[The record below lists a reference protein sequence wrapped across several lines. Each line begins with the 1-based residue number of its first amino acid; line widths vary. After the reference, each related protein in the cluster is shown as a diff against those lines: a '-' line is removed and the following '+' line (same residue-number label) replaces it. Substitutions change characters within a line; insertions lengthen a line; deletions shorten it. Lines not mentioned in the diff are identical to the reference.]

1 MEVGVSLGQTVPDV
15 VYLGRFQKTGAHPSH
30 RVTHQK
36 QCARPV
42 QIPFSSNRFGL
53 RALFRY
59 AVAFFITMVSGGG
72 CIRRGSGRLLCGS
85 ACSPPPGTF
94 QIEFPALVSA
104 VHHDRWN
111 PAAGD
116 TSHSWTVRKTWFRA
130 IQRGRGRK
138 GHFSEIFDPR
148 ERVGVAIA
156 TRSHSFRLGL
166 TTSPTQS
173 GGEIDVNMVV
183 DKVPAKAA
191 MKAAAPGKRK
201 APEESTV
208 WDPSSKSPKPDSN
221 GGSADDPQISGAN
234 ALAVVDPSAIGGAM
248 VPSGNLKGKVSRGG
262 SKYKGVYRDKNVSGK
277 YKCSIRRAER
287 EVHLGYYGSEE
298 EAARAY
304 DKAHWCCKSSTKNFD
319 ISTYDAEE
327 MAKIKEMPSNDLT
340 ELRRHLGVGLSKEG
354 KEGSS
359 KYRGVC
365 KEKKTQ
371 KWRAEIQIAGK
382 KESLGYHANEMDAV
396 RAYDRAQ
403 IVVKGDKAKTN
414 LPIEQYDAERAK
426 LAAYDFNEFQAK
438 EIDTKAHRNANWT
451 SNFRGVRRYTHKQ
464 KNDQVNVKWRAE
476 ITVNGKKKSL
486 GYHDTQEEAAKAY
499 DKAVVSQPGF
509 KRHWLN
515 FPEGALPAPAPAAA
529 LPAPGDA
536 PGGAGGGARGAAGG
550 AGGVKVAKS
559 VGGVKA
565 KKAAA
570 AAAAGET
577 EAGRPDG
584 GFLASLA
591 E

>member
-1 MEVGVSLGQTVPDV
+1 M
-15 VYLGRFQKTGAHPSH
+15 
-30 RVTHQK
+30 
-36 QCARPV
+36 
-42 QIPFSSNRFGL
+42 
-53 RALFRY
+53 FRY

-72 CIRRGSGRLLCGS
+72 CIRAGPGCCYADGPVRHHRELSKSNFPPWSGLAMAQSMESGCRRHLAQLDS
-85 ACSPPPGTF
+85 
-94 QIEFPALVSA
+94 QKDVQ
-104 VHHDRWN
+104 N
-111 PAAGD
+111 PWLRD
-116 TSHSWTVRKTWFRA
+116 
-130 IQRGRGRK
+130 IQRGSERK
-138 GHFSEIFDPR
+138 GHSSDEEICEPR
-148 ERVGVAIA
+148 ERVGFAIA
-156 TRSHSFRLGL
+156 TRAHSFRLGL
-166 TTSPTQS
+166 TASPTQS

-221 GGSADDPQISGAN
+221 GGSADHQQISGAN

-277 YKCSIRRAER
+277 YKCSIRRKER

-340 ELRRHLGVGLSKEG
+340 ELRKHLGVGLSKEG

-371 KWRAEIQIAGK
+371 KFRAEIQIAGK

-396 RAYDRAQ
+396 RAYDRAL
-403 IVVKGDKAKTN
+403 IVMKGDKAKTN

-438 EIDTKAHRNANWT
+438 EIETKSHRNANWT

-464 KNDQVNVKWRAE
+464 KNDQLNVKWRAE

-486 GYHDTQEEAAKAY
+486 GYHDTQEEAARAY

-550 AGGVKVAKS
+550 AGGVKAR
-559 VGGVKA
+559 GGLKA

-570 AAAAGET
+570 AAAAGVKE
-577 EAGRPDG
+577 EAGRPEG

>member
-15 VYLGRFQKTGAHPSH
+15 VYLARFQKNGAHPSH

-72 CIRRGSGRLLCGS
+72 CIRAGPGGCYADGPVRHHRELSKS
-85 ACSPPPGTF
+85 NFPPG
-94 QIEFPALVSA
+94 LVWQWRN
-104 VHHDRWN
+104 RWN
-111 PAAGD
+111 PAVAQLD
-116 TSHSWTVRKTWFRA
+116 SQKNVQNPWLRD
-130 IQRGRGRK
+130 IQRGSERK
-138 GHFSEIFDPR
+138 GHSDEEICEPR
-148 ERVGVAIA
+148 ERVGFAIA
-156 TRSHSFRLGL
+156 TRAHSFRLGL
-166 TTSPTQS
+166 TASPTQS

-221 GGSADDPQISGAN
+221 GGSADHQQISGAN

-248 VPSGNLKGKVSRGG
+248 VPDGKLKGKVARGG

-277 YKCSIRRAER
+277 YKCSIRRKER

-340 ELRRHLGVGLSKEG
+340 ELRKHLGVGLSKEG

-371 KWRAEIQIAGK
+371 KFRAEIQIAGK

-396 RAYDRAQ
+396 RAYDRAL
-403 IVVKGDKAKTN
+403 IVMKGDKAKTN

-438 EIDTKAHRNANWT
+438 EIETKSHRNANWT

-464 KNDQVNVKWRAE
+464 KNDQLNVKWRAE

-486 GYHDTQEEAAKAY
+486 GYHDTQEEAARAY

-550 AGGVKVAKS
+550 AGGVKAR
-559 VGGVKA
+559 GGLKA

-570 AAAAGET
+570 AAAAGVKE
-577 EAGRPDG
+577 EAGRPEG

>member
-1 MEVGVSLGQTVPDV
+1 MAWD
-15 VYLGRFQKTGAHPSH
+15 
-30 RVTHQK
+30 
-36 QCARPV
+36 
-42 QIPFSSNRFGL
+42 N
-53 RALFRY
+53 
-59 AVAFFITMVSGGG
+59 
-72 CIRRGSGRLLCGS
+72 
-85 ACSPPPGTF
+85 
-94 QIEFPALVSA
+94 
-104 VHHDRWN
+104 RWN
-111 PAAGD
+111 PAA
-116 TSHSWTVRKTWFRA
+116 SHSWTVRNNVQNPWLEILYPA
-130 IQRGRGRK
+130 WQRTK
-138 GHFSEIFDPR
+138 GTHAEICDPPT
-148 ERVGVAIA
+148 EQVGFAIA
-156 TRSHSFRLGL
+156 TRAHSFRLGL

-173 GGEIDVNMVV
+173 GGEIDDNMVK

-208 WDPSSKSPKPDSN
+208 WDPSSKSPQPDSN
-221 GGSADDPQISGAN
+221 GGSAVQQQISGAN

-248 VPSGNLKGKVSRGG
+248 EPVGKLKGKVSRGG
-262 SKYKGVYRDKNVSGK
+262 SKYKGVYVDKNVSGK

-340 ELRRHLGVGLSKEG
+340 ELRKHLGVGLSKDG

-426 LAAYDFNEFQAK
+426 LATYDFNDFQAK
-438 EIDTKAHRNANWT
+438 EIDTKARRNANWT

-464 KNDQVNVKWRAE
+464 KNDQLNVKWRAE

-486 GYHDTQEEAAKAY
+486 GYHDTQEEAARAY
-499 DKAVVSQPGF
+499 DKAVVTQPGF

-536 PGGAGGGARGAAGG
+536 PSGAGGGAKGAAGG

-570 AAAAGET
+570 AAAAGE
-577 EAGRPDG
+577 RPER

>member
-1 MEVGVSLGQTVPDV
+1 MES
-15 VYLGRFQKTGAHPSH
+15 
-30 RVTHQK
+30 
-36 QCARPV
+36 
-42 QIPFSSNRFGL
+42 
-53 RALFRY
+53 
-59 AVAFFITMVSGGG
+59 
-72 CIRRGSGRLLCGS
+72 
-85 ACSPPPGTF
+85 
-94 QIEFPALVSA
+94 
-104 VHHDRWN
+104 
-111 PAAGD
+111 AAGD
-116 TSHSWTVRKTWFRA
+116 TSHSWTVRNNVQNPWLEISSVAANERDIHQTKSA
-130 IQRGRGRK
+130 IPPTEQ
-138 GHFSEIFDPR
+138 
-148 ERVGVAIA
+148 VGFAIA
-156 TRSHSFRLGL
+156 TRAHSFRLGL

-173 GGEIDVNMVV
+173 GGEIDDNMVK

-208 WDPSSKSPKPDSN
+208 WDPSSKSPKPDPN
-221 GGSADDPQISGAN
+221 GGSADQQQISGAN

-248 VPSGNLKGKVSRGG
+248 EPVGKLKGKVSRGG

-340 ELRRHLGVGLSKEG
+340 ELRKHLGVGLSKEG

-371 KWRAEIQIAGK
+371 KFRAEIQIAGK

-464 KNDQVNVKWRAE
+464 KNDQQNVKWRAE

-486 GYHDTQEEAAKAY
+486 GYHDTQEEAARAY

-536 PGGAGGGARGAAGG
+536 PSGAGGGARGAAGG

-577 EAGRPDG
+577 EAGRPER